1 MAQPSPSYVPRASR
15 PSSPAVAPTSSAYVP
30 RSSSTSRI
38 DRGALTPR
46 VPLERKSSGLRN
58 EMKRESTQEAQEMS
72 EDAKCILKLLSNLP
86 APLPESLP
94 PTFLPS
100 PSASPR
106 STSSSSPP
114 RTFTE
119 YVHLKRK
126 RDLEPDESYGT
137 KNSGNGSGIG
147 LGLGLSVAPDKKR
160 KVEDARGITPSS
172 PMLNGIY
179 KKDKARS
186 GLRNEVEVE
195 VEEGEVGGDGEERV
209 RRDLWKPE
217 KWSQM
222 GTWYRDRALLL
233 KRHGDAY
240 LRAPTAKP
248 DFVRSLPADR
258 LKGLLCL
265 TDSALLYNYSH
276 FCDEKAKA
284 KPLPGIYDSSSGLRT
299 FVRKEW
305 EHEMRRGEGSDGE
318 EGGGSKEK
326 ESERERARA
335 MAGLMYLLEAVIM
348 YQTGKDSLAVLQHRG
363 KELHAT
369 LASPHDNPSPP
380 GFIATPSPTNHSHN
394 TSTTITASAASASV
408 AAANSNT
415 GVANHSSAQPPN
427 NHSPTSAHSSAHSPS
442 SSTSSVLP
450 PDLLP
455 LIFNSFRQSS
465 DATQY
470 LHVSRFHLTLR
481 ALRHYFPASY
491 GNAIHSK
498 LADQALPAPGD
509 SLGAAREVDP
519 DRPARF
525 AWPIE
530 MGMCAPVAHVVA
542 FGRGMVKEMAE
553 REGRD
558 WKLVLE

>member
-30 RSSSTSRI
+30 RPSSTSRI
-38 DRGALTPR
+38 ERGALTPR

-72 EDAKCILKLLSNLP
+72 EDAKCILKVSPYFGRIDPHADCFRQLLSNLP

-126 RDLEPDESYGT
+126 RDLQPDESYGT
-137 KNSGNGSGIG
+137 KNSGDSSGVG

-172 PMLNGIY
+172 PMLSGIC

-195 VEEGEVGGDGEERV
+195 AEEGEVDGDGEERV

-326 ESERERARA
+326 E
-335 MAGLMYLLEAVIM
+335 
-348 YQTGKDSLAVLQHRG
+348 
-363 KELHAT
+363 
-369 LASPHDNPSPP
+369 
-380 GFIATPSPTNHSHN
+380 
-394 TSTTITASAASASV
+394 TSRQRV
-408 AAANSNT
+408 ACY
-415 GVANHSSAQPPN
+415 PRF
-427 NHSPTSAHSSAHSPS
+427 TS
-442 SSTSSVLP
+442 
-450 PDLLP
+450 
-455 LIFNSFRQSS
+455 RQS
-465 DATQY
+465 
-470 LHVSRFHLTLR
+470 VSSWIYRYAFT
-481 ALRHYFPASY
+481 YQPFP
-491 GNAIHSK
+491 
-498 LADQALPAPGD
+498 
-509 SLGAAREVDP
+509 
-519 DRPARF
+519 
-525 AWPIE
+525 
-530 MGMCAPVAHVVA
+530 
-542 FGRGMVKEMAE
+542 
-553 REGRD
+553 
-558 WKLVLE
+558 